1 MRITKILETT
11 IDLTD
16 PSDIYQHD
24 IESLLLKKLNDR
36 YHERCYQNIFIIGV
50 NKIIRRS
57 DIIMV
62 DNQLNGG
69 AYIDVQFEVEG
80 IIFIEGEIIT
90 GCKIIEIHSNAIT
103 AEHKYAGIILKK
115 EDNKIFSILSI
126 GMEIPIVVN
135 KVRYIP
141 NKKTV
146 SMIGVPFIPKA
157 DEENTFYNVTNKL
170 DPESI
175 EKLGY
180 IFDMIEKEKSL
191 HEGNIKNIQ
200 SYKFFQDLL
209 YPYKNIQRILHNPV
223 IKKGNFSAV
232 AIDMKSMINIDKGII
247 IYPNE
252 EPKQNSLFFWSK
264 NDNLQ
269 IDDYNIIN
277 IAAFP
282 LLAGIANKYLIYLY
296 SLKNLVEFYNS
307 PEIMSSLMTYWKL
320 CKNAKV

>member
-1 MRITKILETT
+1 
-11 IDLTD
+11 
-16 PSDIYQHD
+16 
-24 IESLLLKKLNDR
+24 
-36 YHERCYQNIFIIGV
+36 
-50 NKIIRRS
+50 
-57 DIIMV
+57 
-62 DNQLNGG
+62 
-69 AYIDVQFEVEG
+69 
-80 IIFIEGEIIT
+80 
-90 GCKIIEIHSNAIT
+90 
-103 AEHKYAGIILKK
+103 
-115 EDNKIFSILSI
+115 
-126 GMEIPIVVN
+126 
-135 KVRYIP
+135 
-141 NKKTV
+141 
-146 SMIGVPFIPKA
+146 
-157 DEENTFYNVTNKL
+157 
-170 DPESI
+170 
-175 EKLGY
+175 
-180 IFDMIEKEKSL
+180 MIEKEKSL

-232 AIDMKSMINIDKGII
+232 TIDMKSMINIDKGII